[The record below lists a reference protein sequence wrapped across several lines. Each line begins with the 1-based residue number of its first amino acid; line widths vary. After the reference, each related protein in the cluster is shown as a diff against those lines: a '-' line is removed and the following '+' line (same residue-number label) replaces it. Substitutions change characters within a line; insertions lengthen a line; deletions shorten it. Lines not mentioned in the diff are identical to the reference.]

1 MVLGVYGVEGCMR
14 NLFRQILY
22 QARAMLEEHTTLAYI
37 FWYIGVMVI
46 FPFTLAISVKVG
58 LCFAL
63 FMVLYTVVLAA
74 PR

>member
-1 MVLGVYGVEGCMR
+1 
-14 NLFRQILY
+14 
-22 QARAMLEEHTTLAYI
+22 MLEEHTTLAYI